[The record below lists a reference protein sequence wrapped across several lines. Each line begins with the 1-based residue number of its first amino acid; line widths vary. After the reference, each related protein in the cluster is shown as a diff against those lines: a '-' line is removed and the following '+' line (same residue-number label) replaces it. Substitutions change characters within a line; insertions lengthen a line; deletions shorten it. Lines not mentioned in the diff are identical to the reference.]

1 MSNLIQPSAIEP
13 VKRKRG
19 RPKLDVQERQRFW
32 QARGLNPLHASEIL
46 ARATD
51 EMSTWKRILA
61 EDDPRVVLQ
70 AMMFLVSM
78 RDGKPAQQI
87 NVTSQ
92 SLNVT
97 VDDIAKARA
106 IVAEL
111 RGSTKPMLGAY
122 VPMPSEPSEPSGI
135 LDNDEDKG
143 S

>member
-1 MSNLIQPSAIEP
+1 MA
-13 VKRKRG
+13 
-19 RPKLDVQERQRFW
+19 
-32 QARGLNPLHASEIL
+32 ARGINPLHASEVL

-51 EMSTWKRILA
+51 EMRTWKRLLA
-61 EDDPRVVLQ
+61 DDDPRVVLQ

-92 SLNVT
+92 NLTVS

-111 RGSTKPMLGAY
+111 RGASALTLTGADVRQQSNKPMLGAY
-122 VPMPSEPSEPSGI
+122 DAPDGPGDTGEDDVQAI
-135 LDNDEDKG
+135 DNMER
-143 S
+143 